1 MTRLTKRNKD
11 GSINLYI
18 SDRVSKKVHHKNEYY
33 GAIQKLIKYEDL
45 EEKGLLIELPC
56 KVGDTLYLLD
66 HECTEGMK
74 YNCEIDGI
82 MEGYLCRTCGTYPC
96 TLHPSV
102 QEVIVDSITIVEDN
116 EIIINFKDLR
126 EVKVEDFGKTVFTT
140 REEAEEKLK
149 EIRDNG

>member
-1 MTRLTKRNKD
+1 MTRLTKRNTD

-18 SDRVSKKVHHKNEYY
+18 SDRVSKKVHNKNEYY

-96 TLHPSV
+96 TLRPSV

-140 REEAEEKLK
+140 REKAEEKLK
-149 EIRDNG
+149 EIRNNG

>member
-1 MTRLTKRNKD
+1 MERLTNQ
-11 GSINLYI
+11 IYN
-18 SDRVSKKVHHKNEYY
+18 N
-33 GAIQKLIKYEDL
+33 LIKCQDCMENSNCYNHSCDNIDKAIRRLKYYEDV
-45 EEKGLLIELPC
+45 EENGLLKILPC
-56 KVGDTLYLLD
+56 DIGDVLYLLD

-102 QEVIVDSITIVEDN
+102 QEVVVDSITIIKDNTMVVELV
-116 EIIINFKDLR
+116 DLR
-126 EVKVEDFGKTVFTT
+126 EVKIEDFGKSVFLT

-149 EIRDNG
+149 EMNNT